1 MTAAPLPNAARADA
15 PDIAIQIRG
24 VSKVFR
30 RRFGAGVKAL
40 DGVTLDI
47 RRGEAFGLIGPN
59 GAGKTTLLSCLLGFL
74 RPTSGEILVEG
85 LGPDDLAVR
94 RVSGYMPERL
104 GFDRFQTGRAFLESH
119 FRLSGGAP
127 AEAPEAALAGADAA
141 GLERG
146 ALSRRLKTYSRGMLQ
161 RVGMAQALLRE
172 PRLLFLDEP
181 ASGID
186 PVGVRAIR
194 QRILEAKGRGATI
207 VLNSHQLPE
216 IEKLCDR
223 VAYIDRGRIVRVE
236 TLQGAESTRKAR
248 IRVRPGEEARAA
260 EILAGMGL
268 SPEAAGEGLLRIA
281 SADSEQLAEAARRIC
296 GGGLSLY
303 ELVSDADLESLF
315 AQAQT

>member
-1 MTAAPLPNAARADA
+1 MTAAPLPIAARADA